1 MVAAGNRRGL
11 RTGRHVTRQDPTILV
26 IDDDAAMRTA
36 IAGWLAADGYE
47 VLAAKD
53 GREGMD
59 LFYLHRPAL
68 IICDILMPGR
78 DGLETIGAL
87 RDARVMV
94 PIIAMSEVFSDA
106 VLLLE
111 TATMIGADAAIL
123 KPLSGDKLLETVALL
138 LPAGNPCAPPAGG

>member
-1 MVAAGNRRGL
+1 
-11 RTGRHVTRQDPTILV
+11 
-26 IDDDAAMRTA
+26 MRTA
-36 IAGWLAADGYE
+36 ISRWLTAEGYE

-53 GREGMD
+53 GREGLD

-87 RDARVMV
+87 RDARVPV
-94 PIIAMSEVFSDA
+94 PIIAMSEVFTDA

-123 KPLSGDKLLETVALL
+123 KPLSGGKLLETVASL
-138 LPAGNPCAPPAGG
+138 LPPANPSAPPAG